1 MELRAIIF
9 DRDLTLTNVSVSALT
24 RLESRLARVVPGIS
38 LGALQALW
46 EGWTGPWPRSVADEP
61 AFWEQLCAALAPKHG
76 LDAAAAATL
85 AAELSAAYP
94 TLFSAYPDA
103 APAIIALHE
112 AGLQLAV
119 LTNFELPSVSQ
130 TLAHAGL
137 NPELFATAL
146 SAAALGWPKP
156 DPRAFHAAAAALG
169 LPPAACCLVDDL
181 AENVA
186 AARSIGMRAYQ
197 IDRSLSGPTPDGRIG
212 SLLDLIGLLTSHG
225 AGLDPRPHSP
235 SPYDR
240 SP

>member
-1 MELRAIIF
+1 MEIGAVIF
-9 DRDLTLTNVSVSALT
+9 DRDLTLTMVAGSALA
-24 RLESRLARVVPGIS
+24 RLEARLARVAPGVG

-46 EGWTGPWPRSVADEP
+46 EGWPGPWPRAVADEP
-61 AFWEQLCAALAPKHG
+61 AFWGQLCAAFAPGQG
-76 LDAAAAATL
+76 LDEASAAAL
-85 AAELSAAYP
+85 AAELGAGYP

-103 APAIIALHE
+103 APALAALRG
-112 AGLQLAV
+112 AGLRLAV
-119 LTNFELPSVSQ
+119 LTNFELPSVGQ

-137 NPELFATAL
+137 DPGQFAAAL

-197 IDRSLSGPTPDGRIG
+197 IDRSLAGPTPDGRIG
-212 SLLDLIGLLTSHG
+212 SLLDLIGPLTSPD
-225 AGLDPRPHSP
+225 AGPGPHPHCSP
-235 SPYDR
+235 PYDR